1 MGIIYRFSFLLSI
14 AVATHLLASTDA
26 TPAKEEPLK
35 KNHILYL
42 VRSNRISAAIDSYKE
57 YKTTLGHHDS
67 EILEQMALIL
77 LDQAMASHQEENELI
92 SLYGASLAGVNSLLD
107 LCELGMKSHHPNTQL
122 VALQMAGNI
131 QDDRVNDLLC
141 KAFSS
146 DFLGIRMEAASY
158 LAHKKYRH
166 AVGYIE
172 SLMQKL
178 PPFFHCFFPRF
189 YAQIGST
196 EAVNI
201 LKKMLHDPELYTRV
215 SAILAI
221 AQYGRDDLIKEI
233 RTASTHLN
241 PAEQEACAFALGV
254 LSDSHS
260 IQALETMAKSS
271 EPQVQLAAYKA
282 LCSLG
287 KRDYL
292 NNIKDLAKHR
302 DLFAIEHLGLIDASE
317 DILFTL
323 TKSKDKAIRFNAALA
338 LLKHRDPR
346 CKPPVLEMLLS
357 KQHDLG
363 FTPHASQGKSMMHW
377 KIISSAS
384 AYGATDRGKEMLAI
398 SLALREQILL
408 DCLELDEAQFLSIA
422 NELFKNQQKDLIPLL
437 MHLLCN
443 MNSSAVIEL
452 LKAKAEELG
461 SPFIRNYASL
471 ALYKLKVE
479 GPYEK
484 RIEQWVTSQKE
495 TEMIRFRPIT
505 TKATSE
511 TSFNY
516 QLAPEES
523 SALLVEALMEIANH
537 HEEKSLDILLDIMKN
552 GHPKNQAVIAG
563 LLMKALE

>member
-1 MGIIYRFSFLLSI
+1 MGVKHCFSLLLSLS
-14 AVATHLLASTDA
+14 VTTYLLTATDNPL
-26 TPAKEEPLK
+26 PQEEPLK

-42 VRSNRISAAIDSYKE
+42 VRSNRIPAAIDSYKQ

-67 EILEQMALIL
+67 EILEQIALIL

-131 QDDRVNDLLC
+131 QDDRANDLLC

-146 DFLGIRMEAASY
+146 DFLGIRMEAAGY

-172 SLMQKL
+172 SLMHKL

-189 YAQIGST
+189 YAQIGSA

-201 LKKMLHDPELYTRV
+201 LKKMLHDTELYTRV

-233 RTASTHLN
+233 RTAATHLN
-241 PAEQEACAFALGV
+241 PAEQEACAFALGA
-254 LSDSHS
+254 LGDSHS
-260 IQALETMAKSS
+260 IQALEVMAKSS

-282 LCSLG
+282 LANLG
-287 KRDYL
+287 KREYL
-292 NNIKDLAKHR
+292 NQIKELAKHR
-302 DLFAIEHLGLIDASE
+302 DLFAIECLAQIETSE
-317 DILFTL
+317 DILFAL
-323 TKSKDKAIRFNAALA
+323 TKSKDKAIRFNAALG

-346 CKPPVLEMLLS
+346 CTSAILEMLLS

-384 AYGATDRGKEMLAI
+384 AYGSNDRGKEMLAI
-398 SLALREQILL
+398 SLALREQVLL
-408 DCLELDEAQFLSIA
+408 DCLELEQTHFLSIA
-422 NELFKNQQKDLIPLL
+422 NELLKAQQKDLIPLL

-443 MNSSAVIEL
+443 MNNPVVIEL

-479 GPYEK
+479 G
-484 RIEQWVTSQKE
+484 
-495 TEMIRFRPIT
+495 
-505 TKATSE
+505 
-511 TSFNY
+511 
-516 QLAPEES
+516 
-523 SALLVEALMEIANH
+523 
-537 HEEKSLDILLDIMKN
+537 
-552 GHPKNQAVIAG
+552 
-563 LLMKALE
+563 